1 MFFFL
6 LKVPTLD
13 GIAPSYSGIL
23 INKGGRI
30 METENHHL
38 ANTAAVIVAGENH
51 QGVLKLVVES
61 MMRNRIFAESLS
73 ISPQCIYKLKR
84 EYSNFTVE

>member
-1 MFFFL
+1 
-6 LKVPTLD
+6 
-13 GIAPSYSGIL
+13 
-23 INKGGRI
+23 

-73 ISPQCIYKLKR
+73 ISP
-84 EYSNFTVE
+84 

>member
-1 MFFFL
+1 
-6 LKVPTLD
+6 
-13 GIAPSYSGIL
+13 
-23 INKGGRI
+23 

-73 ISPQCIYKLKR
+73 ISPQGTLKISKKL
-84 EYSNFTVE
+84 